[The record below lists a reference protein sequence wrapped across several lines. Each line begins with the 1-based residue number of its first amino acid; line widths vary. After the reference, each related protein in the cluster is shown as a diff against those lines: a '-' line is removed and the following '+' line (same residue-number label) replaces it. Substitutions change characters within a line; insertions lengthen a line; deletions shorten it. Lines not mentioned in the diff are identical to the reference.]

1 MFFLNIYISVD
12 PIIIFYIQNIKNLLY
27 FMSNE
32 DNSFCYTPIMSD
44 SNFINF
50 IITYNKFCIYSQTI
64 SFSLASILLLFYKI
78 KRN

>member
-1 MFFLNIYISVD
+1 
-12 PIIIFYIQNIKNLLY
+12 
-27 FMSNE
+27 MSNE

-64 SFSLASILLLFYKI
+64 SFSLASILLIFYKI